1 MSLAIMAKAQKEQLE
16 ILTGG
21 LQKKGI
27 VSILL
32 PNTGTQAY
40 HP

>member
-1 MSLAIMAKAQKEQLE
+1 MSLAIMAKAQKKQVE
-16 ILTGG
+16 ISTGG
-21 LQKKGI
+21 LQKKRV

-32 PNTGTQAY
+32 RNTGTQVH